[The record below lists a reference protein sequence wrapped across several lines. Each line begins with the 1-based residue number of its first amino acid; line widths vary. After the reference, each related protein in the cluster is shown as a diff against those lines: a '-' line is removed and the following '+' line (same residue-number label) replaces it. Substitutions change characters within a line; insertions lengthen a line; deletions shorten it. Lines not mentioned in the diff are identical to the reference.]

1 MRVVSLLPSAT
12 DIIVALGASE
22 NLVGVSHS
30 CSGEWDHLPKLTS
43 TWIDTKA
50 SAAEIDEQ
58 VTTAA
63 KPLYELDIET
73 LERLAPDVVIS
84 QSLCDVCAVPAG
96 DVREAV
102 LTLPTRPLLVDMA
115 PNGLDDVPVCF
126 AQVGAALER
135 GETAAQL
142 DDRWRAT
149 FAAHRG
155 VHADKDVRLLFL
167 DWLNPPFVAGH
178 WVPEMV
184 EWLGLTNLLGV
195 ARKPSFKT
203 DWDTIDAAKPDLL
216 IAACCGF
223 GVDQAIHEDT
233 PVACPV
239 IHLDGHLHFS
249 RPSPALMPSLEMLSA
264 AVEDFCQRRSR
275 EAV

>member
-1 MRVVSLLPSAT
+1 G
-12 DIIVALGASE
+12 DD
-22 NLVGVSHS
+22 LVGVSHS

-43 TWIDTKA
+43 TWIDTSA
-50 SAAEIDEQ
+50 SAAAIDDQ
-58 VTTAA
+58 VTSASR
-63 KPLYELDIET
+63 PLYQLDIAT
-73 LERLAPDVVIS
+73 LERLQPDVVIS

-102 LTLPTRPLLVDMA
+102 LTLPTQPLLVDMA
-115 PNGLDDVPVCF
+115 PDGLDDVPVCF

-135 GETAAQL
+135 GEAAARL
-142 DDRWRAT
+142 DDRWHAT

-155 VHADKDVRLLFL
+155 RHADKDVRLLFL

-203 DWDTIDAAKPDLL
+203 DWATINAAQPDVVM
-216 IAACCGF
+216 AACCGF
-223 GVDQAIHEDT
+223 GVDQAIHEAT
-233 PVACPV
+233 PVTCPV

-264 AVEDFCQRRSR
+264 AVEDFCESR
-275 EAV
+275 ERIAV